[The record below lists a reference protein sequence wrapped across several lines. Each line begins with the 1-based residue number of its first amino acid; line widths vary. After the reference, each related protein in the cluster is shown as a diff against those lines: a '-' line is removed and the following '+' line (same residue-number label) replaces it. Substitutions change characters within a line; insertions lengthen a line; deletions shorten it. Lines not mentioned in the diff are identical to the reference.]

1 MLTLEDVVKTIQENL
16 KFKKRELR
24 KILKEYDQIGMTDN
38 EEKQNVEEQKSDF
51 EAVIA
56 KIKEEIEQLRERIE
70 VATEGYMFLKYFL
83 YQFSAF
89 LLINYINDEGMPFK
103 RDDDD
108 TAKDFCDEYSYE
120 FNEMNKSFGSIEF
133 KMKALTKYYHPNGE
147 INIIGYRKFT
157 GRDAIMECLYVSILP
172 TPPICS

>member
-1 MLTLEDVVKTIQENL
+1 
-16 KFKKRELR
+16 
-24 KILKEYDQIGMTDN
+24 
-38 EEKQNVEEQKSDF
+38 
-51 EAVIA
+51 
-56 KIKEEIEQLRERIE
+56 
-70 VATEGYMFLKYFL
+70 MFLMYFL

-89 LLINYINDEGMPFK
+89 LLIYYINEGMPFK

-108 TAKDFCDEYSYE
+108 TAIDFCDEYSYE

-157 GRDAIMECLYVSILP
+157 GRDAIMECLYVSF
-172 TPPICS
+172 